1 MSLETNID
9 EIRQKVSGL
18 DYAADAYL
26 NYANSVTG
34 ASDTNVG
41 DAIMSLAAG
50 YGQGGGGL
58 VIEKTKVGTVE
69 NRNGSLNQA
78 ANGIATFTVPT
89 LDFDT
94 FAFIAQD
101 RSSIKIIPFDNK
113 SVTIPKFSY
122 FWSKYLKYTTY
133 NIDGYSVANRSSLD
147 ETTFGVNYARLTGTD
162 GGFLAGKVPF
172 DIYIM
177 KLVPTITKED

>member
-1 MSLETNID
+1 MSLKPFID
-9 EIRQKVSGL
+9 TTRQKVSGL
-18 DYAADAYL
+18 DHAADAYL

-34 ASDTNVG
+34 AEDTNVG

-50 YGQGGGGL
+50 YGKGGGGL
-58 VIEKTKVGTVE
+58 VIDKTKVGTVE
-69 NRNGSLNQA
+69 NRNGGLNQA

-101 RSSIKIIPFDNK
+101 GSSIKIIPFDNN
-113 SVTIPKFSY
+113 SVNIPSFSY
-122 FWSKYLKYTTY
+122 FWSKHLKYSMY
-133 NIDGYSVANRSSLD
+133 NITGYSVGNRSSLD
-147 ETTFGVNYARLTGTD
+147 ETTFGVNYARLTGSSSS
-162 GGFLAGKVPF
+162 FLNGNVPF